1 MLCGVSGLAA
11 ELRRDLERRFVDHE
25 HAILFVRAVERG
37 EDRTR
42 RVGDCCD
49 SRFVDTR
56 VGRVGPLRG
65 ADVAA
70 AGEIVVVE
78 SGGGF

>member
-1 MLCGVSGLAA
+1 MFCGVSGLAA

-25 HAILFVRAVERG
+25 HAILFVRAIERG
-37 EDRTR
+37 EDRIL

-49 SRFVDTR
+49 SRFVDAR

-70 AGEIVVVE
+70 IGEIVEVK
-78 SGGGF
+78 SGSGF